1 MKSVLI
7 TGCSDGGIGSALAV
21 AFQARGFKVFATT
34 RSTDKMRCL
43 ETIENI
49 FLLPLEVTSP
59 SSIASAVDTVKSA
72 NNGRLDYLVNNAGL
86 FHVMPVLD
94 TDIENAKKVFEVN
107 FWGML
112 AVTQAFAPLVIA
124 AKGCIVNIGS
134 VSGTMHSPYLGMFY
148 SLCPLTIQSED
159 MSNQH

>member
-7 TGCSDGGIGSALAV
+7 TGCSDGGIGSALAIS
-21 AFQARGFKVFATT
+21 FQARRFKVFATT
-34 RSTDKMRCL
+34 RSTEKMRCL
-43 ETIENI
+43 EPIEKK

-94 TDIENAKKVFEVN
+94 TDIENAKRVFEVN
-107 FWGML
+107 FWGCWL
-112 AVTQAFAPLVIA
+112 
-124 AKGCIVNIGS
+124 
-134 VSGTMHSPYLGMFY
+134 
-148 SLCPLTIQSED
+148 
-159 MSNQH
+159 